1 MTTKTETKKSK
12 KSSERNVPITND
24 WGWSVDNLHHQFDRL
39 YDQMFKA
46 HEMFGTPLP
55 RWKDINPARGD
66 AAAFTGPS
74 VLPQTDICETDEQF
88 TMTLDLPGMTEDEVD
103 LKIKDG
109 RLTVSGEKSTEREE
123 EEKDYHLRER
133 RFGSFS
139 RSFRIPESV
148 DDTKIKAEFSQGV
161 LSVTLPKKP
170 TAASTARKIKVKP
183 A

>member
-1 MTTKTETKKSK
+1 MTIKSESK
-12 KSSERNVPITND
+12 KSEKAQERSIPIKND
-24 WGWSVDNLHHQFDRL
+24 WGWSVDNLHHQFDAL
-39 YDQMFKA
+39 YDQMLKA

-55 RWKDINPARGD
+55 HWQDINPARRD
-66 AAAFTGPS
+66 AAAFKGMS
-74 VLPQTDICETDEQF
+74 VLPQTDICETDNQF

-109 RLTVSGEKSTEREE
+109 RLTVSGEKTTEREE
-123 EEKDYHLRER
+123 GEKDYHLRER

-148 DDTKIKAEFSQGV
+148 DDTKIKAEFSKGV

-170 TAASTARKIKVKP
+170 TAASTARKIKV
-183 A
+183 AAA